1 MLSLDFQMYSECERW
16 LFEWFKRGAKIKK
29 RTSEDARFL
38 LPWLK
43 RASNRGVNLYSK
55 NQQQGPIKH
64 ERRFL
69 TRLH

>member
-38 LPWLK
+38 LPCLH
-43 RASNRGVNLYSK
+43 SVTNHGVNLYLK
-55 NQQQGPIKH
+55 NQRQGPIKP

-69 TRLH
+69 TRPH